1 MELLRRTFAIDLEIC
16 ARCSGRT
23 KIIALVKDP
32 EGIARF
38 LRHLG
43 EPSEPPPLS
52 PLAHRRTSRAPPPP
66 PDSRKGKKPDNRSP
80 EKDLVTALLAPVE
93 DSRQLM
99 QVVLTLPKAHVRV
112 LDTEAAMLGLRR
124 YPFVELLFLSELG
137 QAILTRPSYMQSYPF
152 VRREIDETQRVLIYF
167 RPEVKKLFE
176 EHLARQGQRP
186 SSWVAMALRNWA
198 QLDEALRAVK

>member
-1 MELLRRTFAIDLEIC
+1 M
-16 ARCSGRT
+16 
-23 KIIALVKDP
+23 
-32 EGIARF
+32 
-38 LRHLG
+38 
-43 EPSEPPPLS
+43 
-52 PLAHRRTSRAPPPP
+52 
-66 PDSRKGKKPDNRSP
+66 
-80 EKDLVTALLAPVE
+80 TALLAPVE

-124 YPFVELLFLSELG
+124 YQFVELLFLSELG
-137 QAILTRPSYMQSYPF
+137 QAILTRPSYMQSYQF